1 MTEKLSDWEV
11 LDENFNKT
19 NTDIPPQLPPKP
31 ERLTIAG
38 HHTQKAEIKSPSENT
53 GKIISNDK
61 EKDSVPSQQQRSS
74 LQIGDSVELSENQNL
89 IDNSISKNQ
98 PSKDVFETTN
108 EPIKPKP
115 ETKALSKEDYRE
127 RIVNEMFDTEKSYV
141 NSMEICI
148 KGYYEPLIQS
158 GHSVA
163 PADKVNAVFLHFQ
176 SVLSINKE
184 LLKNMTELK
193 EKGEL
198 STRLGE
204 AFSQFIPMMNVYKLF
219 LGNSDTSLQFLVELE
234 KSSKFN
240 DILDLLRSHLPGDN
254 QLDLRS
260 YLIMPVQR
268 LPRYKLLLTDLIKH
282 TDDDFVDKP
291 KLIDAL
297 DKISKL
303 ATLVNEVI
311 KERSRNQKLLELV
324 DKIEGLSH
332 ELVTPYREYIKS
344 GSLLKICRKD
354 NRERYFYLFNDL
366 LVYGIGDENKIKV
379 SQEFQLES
387 LKINLNQNVPN
398 SFQILAKKSFS
409 VIAKDETDRDEWMK
423 AINDAIQLEKSKLKT
438 LKRDKKAEDEY
449 IAPVW
454 VQDTQ
459 NCQVCGAKF
468 TTLFRKHHC
477 RKCGLCICSNCSKQT
492 IIINGKKERVCDSCA
507 NNNKKLGESTL
518 TEQNS
523 SESKDTLLSTSTEQD
538 QQLTTSSSNDDNKKI
553 DVQPILQEESNN
565 EQSTSVDVE
574 NMNNNEQPLELPKL
588 PPKRKSGFVKE
599 SVQQKQQPDILQLK
613 ENIVDSPSNEKVVDS
628 QEDVPQQQPEELI
641 PPTVPPKRKT
651 QKTLTQEE
659 GVKQEN
665 QPLKRNDSKTLQQD
679 KPSSIETQQ
688 KEQPSS
694 NKQEPIELC
703 SQPTGKLQNSV
714 NGITPTPSKKVAPP
728 IPHRSL
734 PPKPLRSSV
743 ITSPLTNTSSQPL
756 PKQNP
761 FVPPQQK
768 TPTKP
773 SPQQLGCKQTQSQP
787 TSYRQTTL
795 NKTTTQQ
802 NSARLAA
809 SLNQSSPRT
818 KSVQPEVVKSTPIK
832 EDISQYRSVR
842 DSPFLKQ
849 QRAQKESE
857 LSQVSPRR
865 PQPPT
870 PKRGVTK

>member
-11 LDENFNKT
+11 LDENFNKM

-31 ERLTIAG
+31 KRMTVAKN
-38 HHTQKAEIKSPSENT
+38 HTTKVEIKSPSESTN
-53 GKIISNDK
+53 KFISNDE
-61 EKDSVPSQQQRSS
+61 EKDTTSSQQQRVSLPIDSS
-74 LQIGDSVELSENQNL
+74 IELPENQNL
-89 IDNSISKNQ
+89 IDSSINKNQ
-98 PSKDVFETTN
+98 LNKEVVETTN

-115 ETKALSKEDYRE
+115 ETKSLSKEDYRE

-141 NSMEICI
+141 SSMETCI
-148 KGYYEPLIQS
+148 KGYYDPLIQS

-198 STRLGE
+198 STKLGE

-234 KSSKFN
+234 KSCKFN
-240 DILDLLRSHLPGDN
+240 DVLDLLRSHLPGDN

-282 TDDDFVDKP
+282 TDDGFVDKP

-354 NRERYFYLFNDL
+354 NKERYFYLFNDL

-409 VIAKDETDRDEWMK
+409 VIAKDEIDRDEWMK

-438 LKRDKKAEDEY
+438 LKRDKKVEDEY
-449 IAPVW
+449 IAPIW

-459 NCQVCGAKF
+459 NCQVCSAKF

-492 IIINGKKERVCDSCA
+492 IIINGKKERVCDICA
-507 NNNKKLGESTL
+507 NKNKKLSESTL

-523 SESKDTLLSTSTEQD
+523 SESKDLLLSTSTEQD
-538 QQLTTSSSNDDNKKI
+538 QQLTTSSSNDDNKKTESKSI
-553 DVQPILQEESNN
+553 QQEESSS
-565 EQSTSVDVE
+565 EQSTSVDRD
-574 NMNNNEQPLELPKL
+574 NIINNEQPLELPKL
-588 PPKRKSGFVKE
+588 PPKRKNELVKE
-599 SVQQKQQPDILQLK
+599 SAQQKQQSDVLQLQ
-613 ENIVDSPSNEKVVDS
+613 ENMDLHSKEKVVDS
-628 QEDVPQQQPEELI
+628 QEDISQQPEELI
-641 PPTVPPKRKT
+641 PPKVPPKRKS
-651 QKTLTQEE
+651 QKTVLTQEE
-659 GVKQEN
+659 SVKQEQ
-665 QPLKRNDSKTLQQD
+665 QPLKINNSKTLQQD
-679 KPSSIETQQ
+679 IPPSIETQQ
-688 KEQPSS
+688 TEQNSS
-694 NKQEPIELC
+694 NKQEPMSLSLEP
-703 SQPTGKLQNSV
+703 SSKFQNSV
-714 NGITPTPSKKVAPP
+714 NGITPSTPSKKVVPP
-728 IPHRSL
+728 VPHRSL
-734 PPKPLRSSV
+734 PPKPVRSSA
-743 ITSPLTNTSSQPL
+743 INSPLTTPITTNANSQTLPKPSPLVSSQ
-756 PKQNP
+756 
-761 FVPPQQK
+761 QK
-768 TPTKP
+768 MPTKP
-773 SPQQLGCKQTQSQP
+773 SPQQHGCKQSQSQP
-787 TSYRQTTL
+787 VL
-795 NKTTTQQ
+795 NKTTQQ
-802 NSARLAA
+802 NSARPSTL
-809 SLNQSSPRT
+809 LNQSPLHT

-832 EDISQYRSVR
+832 EDISHYRSVR

-849 QRAQKESE
+849 QRAQKESDP
-857 LSQVSPRR
+857 SQASPRR